1 MLKRYL
7 QQEQIAALQ
16 QKSSYQ
22 ATVVLRSLAKKELDC
37 KSKASQWQVSD
48 TERVQHGYSNLRF
61 NDGLGRALQ

>member
-1 MLKRYL
+1 MLIRYL

-37 KSKASQWQVSD
+37 KSEASQWQVPD
-48 TERVQHGYSNLRF
+48 TERVQHGYSNRRF
-61 NDGLGRALQ
+61 NDGLERALQ